1 MRKLSTI
8 AVIALALNLRPVMAG
23 VGPLLDQIEAA
34 TGLNHTQASLLTTI
48 PVAMI
53 GLCML
58 LGRRLRSR
66 FGERGGT
73 TLGIALI
80 AFACLVRFV
89 WPSKWGLIATAA
101 LGGAGIAFLQ
111 ALLPGFIKR
120 VYGARAGGMLGLYTT
135 GIMGGAAVAAAAA
148 SSSADRFGLPG
159 ALGAWGIPALL
170 ALAVWVS
177 ATRRA
182 DGRADAYA
190 GKAQPAAAFANNG
203 RAWELLVF
211 FGIGT
216 GAYTLVL
223 AWLPAYYTSLGW
235 SAADAGYLL
244 GGLTLTEVGA
254 GLIVS
259 AFAARFPDRRGPL
272 LVVLAL
278 LLAGLGC
285 LIGAPLATAWLIPVL
300 LGLGIGALF
309 PLSLILTVDHLDDP
323 RAAGD
328 LAAFVQGGGYLI
340 ASLMPLGAGLLRD
353 RLTDLTQAWVLM
365 AVGCVV
371 LGLMALRFR
380 PASYAAVSG
389 RATAG

>member
-1 MRKLSTI
+1 MLKVSTI

-34 TGLNHTQASLLTTI
+34 TGLNHTGASLLTAI

-53 GLCML
+53 GLCAL

-66 FGERGGT
+66 FGERAGT
-73 TLGIALI
+73 TLGIALV
-80 AFACLVRFV
+80 ALACLVRLA

-101 LGGAGIAFLQ
+101 LGGAGIAFVQ
-111 ALLPGFIKR
+111 VLLPGFIKR
-120 VYGARAGGMLGLYTT
+120 VYGGRAGGMLGLYST
-135 GIMGGAAVAAAAA
+135 GIMGGAAVAAATAA
-148 SSSADRFGLPG
+148 SGADRFGLPG
-159 ALGAWGIPALL
+159 ALGGWGIPALL
-170 ALAVWVS
+170 ALAVWAG
-177 ATRRA
+177 ATRRT
-182 DGRADAYA
+182 DGREDAPA
-190 GKAQPAAAFANNG
+190 GQARPAAAFAHNG

-235 SAADAGYLL
+235 TTADAGYLL
-244 GGLTLTEVGA
+244 GGLTLTEVVA
-254 GLIVS
+254 GLFVS

-272 LVVLAL
+272 LAVLAL

-285 LIGAPLATAWLIPVL
+285 LIGAPLATAWLVPIL

-323 RAAGD
+323 RAAAD

-353 RLTDLTQAWVLM
+353 RLTDLTQAWTIM
-365 AVGCVV
+365 AAGCVL
-371 LGLMALRFR
+371 LGLMALRFA

-389 RATAG
+389 RAR

>member
-1 MRKLSTI
+1 MLKLLTI

-53 GLCML
+53 GLCAL
-58 LGRRLRSR
+58 LGRHLRGR
-66 FGERGGT
+66 FGERAGT

-80 AFACLVRFV
+80 ALACLIRFV
-89 WPSKWGLIATAA
+89 WSSKWGLIATAA
-101 LGGAGIAFLQ
+101 VGGVGIAFVQ
-111 ALLPGFIKR
+111 VLLPGFIKR
-120 VYGARAGGMLGLYTT
+120 VYGARAGGMLGLYST
-135 GIMGGAAVAAAAA
+135 GIMGGAAVAAATA
-148 SSSADRFGLPG
+148 SASAERYGLPG
-159 ALGAWGIPALL
+159 ALGAWGTPALL
-170 ALAVWVS
+170 ALAVWIV

-182 DGRADAYA
+182 DGGQEGSA
-190 GKAQPAAAFANNG
+190 GTAQPAARFGNNG

-244 GGLTLTEVGA
+244 GGLTLTEVVA

-272 LVVLAL
+272 LAVLAL

-285 LIGAPLATAWLIPVL
+285 LIGAPLATAWLIPIL

-340 ASLMPLGAGLLRD
+340 ASLMPFGAGLLRD
-353 RLTDLTQAWVLM
+353 RLTDLTQAWTAM
-365 AVGCVV
+365 AAGCVV
-371 LGLMALRFR
+371 LGLMALRFT

-389 RATAG
+389 RAR

>member
-1 MRKLSTI
+1 MINLSTI
-8 AVIALALNLRPVMAG
+8 AVIVLALNLRPVMAG

-53 GLCML
+53 GLCAL

-66 FGERGGT
+66 FGERAGT
-73 TLGIALI
+73 TLGIALV
-80 AFACLVRFV
+80 ALACLIRFA
-89 WPSKWGLIATAA
+89 WPSKGGLIATAA
-101 LGGAGIAFLQ
+101 VGGAGIAFVQ
-111 ALLPGFIKR
+111 VLLPGFIKR
-120 VYGARAGGMLGLYTT
+120 VYGGRAGGMLGLYTT
-135 GIMGGAAVAAAAA
+135 GIMGGAAVAAATA
-148 SSSADRFGLPG
+148 SAGVDRFGLAG
-159 ALGAWGIPALL
+159 ALAAWGIPALL
-170 ALAVWVS
+170 ALAIWAG

-182 DGRADAYA
+182 DGREEAPA
-190 GKAQPAAAFANNG
+190 GQVPPAAAFAHNG

-235 SAADAGYLL
+235 PAADAGYLL
-244 GGLTLTEVGA
+244 GALTLTEVVA
-254 GLIVS
+254 GLFVS

-272 LVVLAL
+272 LAVLAL

-285 LIGAPLATAWLIPVL
+285 LIGAPLATAWLVPIL

-323 RAAGD
+323 RAAAD

-353 RLTDLTQAWVLM
+353 RLTDLTQAWTLM
-365 AVGCVV
+365 AAGCVV
-371 LGLMALRFR
+371 LGLMALRFA

-389 RATAG
+389 RAR